1 MRISAKLRKFIWL
14 LILFIWVALGAIFL
28 LPQLALKFT
37 ESKLSR
43 PAIVASP
50 NITKIDSLAQPIS
63 PSPVATSST
72 IKSGNA
78 ATNNTIN
85 LIEFASN
92 PIERTAIKKAFPSNF
107 IVANIKTKYGAK
119 GDGITDDTAAIQKA
133 LDDERNENRDYFGK
147 PKAIYFPAGTYLI
160 SDTLTWKGCCMNLQG
175 QGAGVSIIKLK
186 DKTKIFGDRN
196 TPKAVIHTIDGNMS
210 FRQNITDL
218 TVDTG
223 KNNPGAIGI
232 DYISNNFGS
241 LWNVSIRS
249 GDGQGKVG
257 LDMSRQWAGPC
268 LIKNVQIDGFDY
280 GILTKNLEYSPT
292 FEHITLQQ
300 QKVAG
305 ILNDGNTLAIRK
317 LQSKNSVPAI
327 QNQARVG
334 MIIVVDG
341 NFQGG
346 AANVSAIENNGYLYA
361 RNIKTSGYQSAIRH
375 KETTVPGTSVSE
387 YVSDKIYNLFDSPKR
402 SLNLP
407 IEETPIFEDKN
418 LANWAGFTPKW
429 YGDTGSLQ
437 EALNSGKATIYFPF
451 STYFSHDQKVVK
463 VPASV
468 RRIVG
473 FSSVVNGGGIVFR
486 IEQNSDKPLI
496 IEQFGYGVAVEHASP
511 RTVVIQHGG
520 YEYKDFPK
528 SGKLFLEDVGI
539 SLRINYPHQVW
550 ARQLNVE
557 SLDAARTKIENKGG
571 TLWILGLKTEGKGSV
586 INTTQSGKTEVLGT
600 LIYPVQDFTAKE
612 KQEAA
617 FISNNSSQSL
627 IYSVSAYSENKNY
640 DIQVEETRNGVKR
653 QLLTKDFPGRMPL
666 FVGYK

>member
-1 MRISAKLRKFIWL
+1 MSW
-14 LILFIWVALGAIFL
+14 
-28 LPQLALKFT
+28 
-37 ESKLSR
+37 
-43 PAIVASP
+43 
-50 NITKIDSLAQPIS
+50 
-63 PSPVATSST
+63 
-72 IKSGNA
+72 
-78 ATNNTIN
+78 
-85 LIEFASN
+85 
-92 PIERTAIKKAFPSNF
+92 
-107 IVANIKTKYGAK
+107 
-119 GDGITDDTAAIQKA
+119 
-133 LDDERNENRDYFGK
+133 
-147 PKAIYFPAGTYLI
+147 
-160 SDTLTWKGCCMNLQG
+160 QG
-175 QGAGVSIIKLK
+175 QGAGISIIKLK
-186 DKTKIFGDRN
+186 DKTKSFGDRN
-196 TPKAVIHTIDGNMS
+196 APKPVIQTIDGNMS

-241 LWNVSIRS
+241 LWNVLIRS

-268 LIKNVQIDGFDY
+268 LIKNVQINGFDY
-280 GILTKNLEYSPT
+280 GIVTKNLEYGPT
-292 FEHITLQQ
+292 FEEITLQQ

-317 LQSKNSVPAI
+317 LQSKNSVPVI
-327 QNQARVG
+327 QNQAPAG
-334 MIIVVDG
+334 MIIVIDG

-346 AANVSAIENNGYLYA
+346 AAKASAIENNGYLYA
-361 RNIKTSGYQSAIRH
+361 RNINTSGYKSAIHH
-375 KETTVPGTSVSE
+375 KETIVSGTSVSE
-387 YVSDKIYNLFDSPKR
+387 YVSDKIYNLFDSPMR

-407 IEETPIFEDKN
+407 IEETPVFEDKN
-418 LANWAGFTPKW
+418 LANWMAFSPQW
-429 YGDTGSLQ
+429 YGETDSLQ
-437 EALNSGKATIYFPF
+437 DALNSGKSTIYFPF
-451 STYFSHDQKVVK
+451 GTYFSHDKKVFK

-473 FSSVVNGGGIVFR
+473 FSSIVNGGGIVFR
-486 IEQNSDKPLI
+486 VEQNSDKPLI
-496 IEQFGYGVAVEHASP
+496 IEQFGYGVTIEHASP

-528 SGKLFLEDVGI
+528 SGKLFLEDVGV

-557 SLDAARTKIENKGG
+557 TLDAARTKIENKGG

-586 INTTQSGKTEVLGT
+586 INTTKGGKTEVLGT
-600 LIYPVQDFTAKE
+600 LIYPVHDFTAQE

-627 IYSVSAYSENKNY
+627 IYSVSAYGENKNY

-653 QLLTKDFPGRMPL
+653 QLLSKDFPGRMPL